1 MEGNH
6 YRGPDG
12 FAKESNKTFL
22 QVIKK
27 ISTKPILYFFI
38 EQISYQID
46 KKPSKTK
53 RKEFD

>member
-6 YRGPDG
+6 YRGLDG
-12 FAKESNKTFL
+12 FAKESNTTFL

>member
-12 FAKESNKTFL
+12 FAKESNTTFF

-27 ISTKPILYFFI
+27 ISTKLILFFFII
-38 EQISYQID
+38 EQISY
-46 KKPSKTK
+46 
-53 RKEFD
+53 